1 MDKPISPEQAIAAG
15 YRTRLQ
21 RSPDGESWELVY
33 DGPYRELEEDGGLI
47 ADTLY
52 RYRAKNYTLPPREHE
67 SDWSEILSVRTQ
79 SEYVDPD
86 FRFLA
91 VVRKIEIQWK
101 MMLRVAG
108 LNVIYSQNDRNGE
121 ALRILNIFGLLSYP
135 DSYTS
140 PGGGGRTTDEK
151 QQIVV
156 RIEDMDG
163 LIPRVG
169 DTVKLQVR
177 EEEPKKYVVCDPPYM
192 TIAYDTR
199 YVIQL
204 TRCTLSN

>member
-15 YRTRLQ
+15 YRTRLE
-21 RSPDGESWELVY
+21 RSLDEDWELVY
-33 DGPYRELEEDGGLI
+33 DGPYREFEEDHGLI

-52 RYRAKNYTLPPREHE
+52 QYRARNYTLAPEEYQGPW
-67 SDWSEILSVRTQ
+67 SDVLSVRTQ
-79 SEYVDPD
+79 SEHVDPD

-91 VVRKIEIQWK
+91 VVRKIEIQWR

-108 LNVIYSQNDRNGE
+108 LNVIYSQNDEDGDVVRS
-121 ALRILNIFGLLSYP
+121 LSIFGLLSYP

-163 LIPRVG
+163 VVPRVG

-177 EEEPKKYVVCDPPYM
+177 EEEPKRYIVCDPPYM